1 MKEIEI
7 YGDYI
12 QLDQFLKKENMI
24 SSGGETGNFIEKHEI
39 FVNGVIIKEKRK
51 KIRIGDELSLDGEVY
66 RIIGAKK
73 CDAEKRISLRYGILK
88 IFLLS
93 LPET

>member
-39 FVNGVIIKEKRK
+39 CVNGVIIKEKRK

-73 CDAEKRISLRYGILK
+73 
-88 IFLLS
+88 
-93 LPET
+93 

>member
-24 SSGGETGNFIEKHEI
+24 SSGGEIGNFIEKHEI

-51 KIRIGDELSLDGEVY
+51 KSVSEMNYLLM
-66 RIIGAKK
+66 
-73 CDAEKRISLRYGILK
+73 EKYTG
-88 IFLLS
+88 
-93 LPET
+93 

>member
-1 MKEIEI
+1 MKEIKI

-39 FVNGVIIKEKRK
+39 FVNGIIIQEKRK
-51 KIRIGDELSLDGEVY
+51 KIRLGDELSLGGKVY
-66 RIIGAKK
+66 KIIEAKK
-73 CDAEKRISLRYGILK
+73 
-88 IFLLS
+88 
-93 LPET
+93 

>member
-1 MKEIEI
+1 MKKIEI

-24 SSGGETGNFIEKHEI
+24 SSGGEIGNFIEKYEI

-66 RIIGAKK
+66 KIIEAKK
-73 CDAEKRISLRYGILK
+73 
-88 IFLLS
+88 
-93 LPET
+93 

>member
-51 KIRIGDELSLDGEVY
+51 KIRIGDELSLDGEIY

-73 CDAEKRISLRYGILK
+73 KKKKKPISLRYGILK

>member
-24 SSGGETGNFIEKHEI
+24 SSGGETGDFIKNHEI
-39 FVNGVIIKEKRK
+39 FLNGSIIQEKRK

-73 CDAEKRISLRYGILK
+73 
-88 IFLLS
+88 
-93 LPET
+93 

>member
-39 FVNGVIIKEKRK
+39 FVNGVITNEKRK

-66 RIIGAKK
+66 KIIEAKK
-73 CDAEKRISLRYGILK
+73 
-88 IFLLS
+88 
-93 LPET
+93 